1 MWTSVVSSGHSPIS
15 SMQKTVPAHFLSRGW
30 TLVQGLL
37 KTVEKGEFSLD
48 FIEATAVNLLIQW
61 LAKIMV
67 IWSIYL
73 INLVFLTKVFE
84 L

>member
-1 MWTSVVSSGHSPIS
+1 MI
-15 SMQKTVPAHFLSRGW
+15 
-30 TLVQGLL
+30 
-37 KTVEKGEFSLD
+37 GELCGKIGSLENFVTPGVFGPKAPPD
-48 FIEATAVNLLIQW
+48 VLDSACEIQW
-61 LAKIMV
+61 LSKKLV